1 MNKKILLT
9 LGLLSLIANSYAQG
23 TCATVD
29 CIALG
34 LIPQTGAVMNMLGGM
49 SYIFGIVFGIKGAM
63 KLKDYNESK
72 GQQVK
77 LAVPIVMLIAAA
89 CFLALPSYMN
99 MGIEALSLDTAGA
112 KKLGQF

>member
-1 MNKKILLT
+1 MV
-9 LGLLSLIANSYAQG
+9 NSYAQG

-29 CIALG
+29 CIALA
-34 LIPQTGAVMNMLGGM
+34 LIPQTGAVINTVGGL

-77 LAVPIVMLIAAA
+77 LAVPIVMIIAAA
-89 CFLALPSYMN
+89 CFLTLPSYMN